1 MARVFDP
8 YARWLGIAPQDQP
21 PNHYRLLAIS
31 RAEQDPQVI
40 RAAADRRMDQLQA
53 FESDDRPELIERLLG
68 EITRAHDTLVNPHAR
83 AKYDRGLQAEARLA
97 EQHAAGGSV
106 APVTAAVGHVIQN
119 DAQQVTVATTT
130 NKAAEDTSSPS
141 DGFMG
146 IDVSEPSSSSRTR
159 RSSSRGSNS
168 RGSGSRGSNSRGSS
182 TRRPGRG
189 GDGQDASG
197 RRRSKTDQTN
207 RTVAIIAGSG
217 LGVLLFF
224 VALFAALSGGSGEK
238 TKPETQT
245 QKTDR
250 QRGGSSAAGRRAKLD
265 APTKGAVF
273 ESQPRIADLMDV
285 LKTGSVA
292 AKIQACD
299 ELGDFGLDA
308 RGARRTLI
316 DVARNDPNP
325 KIKQAAATA
334 VGKIEAAYHKHN
346 RPILDPFTSP
356 PPADG

>member
-97 EQHAAGGSV
+97 EQRAAGGSV

-141 DGFMG
+141 DGFTG

-159 RSSSRGSNS
+159 RSS
-168 RGSGSRGSNSRGSS
+168 SRGSNSRGSS

-207 RTVAIIAGSG
+207 RTVAIIAGAG
-217 LGVLLFF
+217 GGVLLLCI
-224 VALFAALSGGSGEK
+224 ALFAAFSSGSGEK
-238 TKPETQT
+238 TKPESQT
-245 QKTDR
+245 QETDR
-250 QRGGSSAAGRRAKLD
+250 QRGGSSRAAYARAKLD
-265 APTKGAVF
+265 KQTMGAALAA
-273 ESQPRIADLMDV
+273 QPRISDLMDV
-285 LKTGSVA
+285 LKTGSTA
-292 AKIQACD
+292 AKIQACE
-299 ELGDFGLDA
+299 ELGNFGLDA
-308 RGARRTLI
+308 SGARRALI

-334 VGKIEAAYHKHN
+334 VGKIEALYRKNN

>member
-97 EQHAAGGSV
+97 ERHAAGGSV

-119 DAQQVTVATTT
+119 DAQPVTAATTA
-130 NKAAEDTSSPS
+130 NKAVEDTSSPS
-141 DGFMG
+141 DGFIG

-159 RSSSRGSNS
+159 RSSS

-207 RTVAIIAGSG
+207 RTVAIIAGAG
-217 LGVLLFF
+217 GGVLLLCI
-224 VALFAALSGGSGEK
+224 ALFAAFSGGSGEK
-238 TKPETQT
+238 KKPESQT
-245 QKTDR
+245 QGTDR
-250 QRGGSSAAGRRAKLD
+250 QRGGSSRAAYARAKLD
-265 APTKGAVF
+265 KQTMGAALAAQ
-273 ESQPRIADLMDV
+273 SRIADLMDV

-292 AKIQACD
+292 AKIQACE
-299 ELGDFGLDA
+299 ELGNFGLDA
-308 RGARRTLI
+308 SGARRALI

-325 KIKQAAATA
+325 KIKQAAAAA
-334 VGKIEAAYHKHN
+334 VGKIEALYRKNN
-346 RPILDPFTSP
+346 RPILDQFTSP
-356 PPADG
+356 PSADG